1 MKSLDQAIHDKLWL
15 LSASFVGND
24 NVFEYRPMAET
35 AYPFIDFQDFQTN
48 FGGTKNGLTATASA
62 TINVWDTEDKR
73 KNVSDICNDLIRQ
86 LLTMREFFGY
96 PVAIKMNGT
105 NFTITKDTTVK
116 PYIWRGLINLEFL
129 V

>member
-1 MKSLDQAIHDKLWL
+1 MKSLEQAIHDKLWL
-15 LSASFVGND
+15 LSANFVGNN
-24 NVFEYRPMAET
+24 NVFEYRPMTET

-48 FGGTKNGLTATASA
+48 FGSTKNGLTATASV
-62 TINVWDTEDKR
+62 TINVWDKKNNR
-73 KNVSDICNDLIRQ
+73 KNVSNICNDLIQQ
-86 LLTMREFFGY
+86 LLTTREFFGY
-96 PVAIKMNGT
+96 QVALKMNGT